1 MKHHKRKILIETY
14 QTNDSKRRPR
24 VNNSRRKISSEDP
37 ERKIK
42 NENSQAAI
50 PGERPLTGNPKP
62 NSSNRNC
69 MHTYLFRYFVVSLL
83 IIFIVVAQVSL
94 NLCSVPSLL
103 YQTHKGSWSR
113 AITNALASSTNQGVA
128 KALVRDAA
136 KISSASQVELTVH
149 KASSRCMTSGNSGRA
164 DW

>member
-1 MKHHKRKILIETY
+1 MKHHKREILIETY

-42 NENSQAAI
+42 SESSQAAI
-50 PGERPLTGNPKP
+50 PGERLPTEDPKP

-69 MHTYLFRYFVVSLL
+69 MHTCLFPYFVVSLL
-83 IIFIVVAQVSL
+83 IIFVVVAQVTL
-94 NLCSVPSLL
+94 KLCSVLSLL
-103 YQTHKGSWSR
+103 YQTHKGLRSR

-149 KASSRCMTSGNSGRA
+149 EASRRCMTSSNSGRA
-164 DW
+164 D